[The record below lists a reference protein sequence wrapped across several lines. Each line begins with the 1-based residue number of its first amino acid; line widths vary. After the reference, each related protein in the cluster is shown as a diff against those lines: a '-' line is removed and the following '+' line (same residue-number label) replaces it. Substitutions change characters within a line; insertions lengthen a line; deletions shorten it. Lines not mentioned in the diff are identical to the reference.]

1 MIIGMALFPECQEL
15 WSVMSC
21 SYKYFS
27 SFLERQ
33 WETIILVNSAGEIT
47 KTMDIKFSLWCYNVS
62 RWPTLQWTA
71 HCTNCARECIEMPV
85 DKRKCLEM
93 VPGTCKV
100 SRRLND
106 IWQMIWDL
114 YACFYSSKSSRRKAM
129 SHYFFVEFCLWIT
142 NIAVLLENK
151 TVHKVLNN
159 GCGQEIFSW
168 RNPSLKRSCNIGI
181 IWFWIT
187 VSHHTQNSTNTNTHH
202 LYFTHRPCQKPFVTV
217 F

>member
-1 MIIGMALFPECQEL
+1 MYLYNPIYILLFTFSDLCDYFFSHLCEIAGEDGTEIHFCQFCSSSQWWIIHDNRYGSFSRMPGTVECYEIF
-15 WSVMSC
+15 VMSC

-93 VPGTCKV
+93 LPGTCKV

-114 YACFYSSKSSRRKAM
+114 YTCFYSGKSSHRKAM
-129 SHYFFVEFCLWIT
+129 SHYFF
-142 NIAVLLENK
+142 LL
-151 TVHKVLNN
+151 
-159 GCGQEIFSW
+159 S
-168 RNPSLKRSCNIGI
+168 S
-181 IWFWIT
+181 
-187 VSHHTQNSTNTNTHH
+187 VSE
-202 LYFTHRPCQKPFVTV
+202 LPI
-217 F
+217 